1 MIPAWAW
8 GLHRGGM
15 SITAKRVAALLI
27 ATALMVGTAA
37 FALSRSVGV
46 TVTPPTASP
55 QTVVLTH

>member
-1 MIPAWAW
+1 
-8 GLHRGGM
+8 M